1 MAKYRALPPVENS
14 RSQLSLLKKLW
25 MWIQAAGLEIGYCSR
40 MKEAGLVAQSV
51 EQGIENPCVGG
62 SIPPRATFLFLLAAL
77 GFTGCAEPCETAC
90 QRTAFAIGRC
100 IGDWSADWSDLG
112 ASSKTDFRER
122 CQETWKRNAAGLES
136 RELEEALLQ
145 CETLQDEVLDLD
157 CDTLR
162 AIYVR

>member
-1 MAKYRALPPVENS
+1 MLVIY
-14 RSQLSLLKKLW
+14 LLAMCWKQ
-25 MWIQAAGLEIGYCSR
+25 MQAAGLEIRYCSR
-40 MKEAGLVAQSV
+40 KKGAGLVAQSV

-62 SIPPRATFLFLLAAL
+62 SIPPRATFLFLSAAL
-77 GFTGCAEPCETAC
+77 VFTGCTEPCETAC

-122 CQETWKRNAAGLES
+122 CQETWKRNSSSLES

-145 CETLQDEVLDLD
+145 CVILQDGVLDLD

>member
-1 MAKYRALPPVENS
+1 MLVIY
-14 RSQLSLLKKLW
+14 LSAMCWKL
-25 MWIQAAGLEIGYCSR
+25 MQAAGLEIRYCSR
-40 MKEAGLVAQSV
+40 KKGAGLVAQSV

-62 SIPPRATFLFLLAAL
+62 SIPSQATFLFLSTAL
-77 GFTGCAEPCETAC
+77 LFTGCTEPCETAC

-112 ASSKTDFRER
+112 ASSKTDFRQR
-122 CQETWKRNAAGLES
+122 CQETWQRNSATLES
-136 RELEEALLQ
+136 RELEEALQQ
-145 CETLQDEVLDLD
+145 CETLQDGVLNLD

>member
-1 MAKYRALPPVENS
+1 VGHS
-14 RSQLSLLKKLW
+14 RSRLSVLVIHLPAVLW
-25 MWIQAAGLEIGYCSR
+25 KRMQAAGLEIRYCSR
-40 MKEAGLVAQSV
+40 KKEAGLVAQSV

>member
-1 MAKYRALPPVENS
+1 MLVIY
-14 RSQLSLLKKLW
+14 LLAMCWKQ
-25 MWIQAAGLEIGYCSR
+25 MQAAGLEIRYCSR
-40 MKEAGLVAQSV
+40 KKGAGLVAQSV

-62 SIPPRATFLFLLAAL
+62 SIPPRATFLFLSAAL
-77 GFTGCAEPCETAC
+77 VFTGCTEPCETAC

-122 CQETWKRNAAGLES
+122 CQETWKRNSSSLES

-145 CETLQDEVLDLD
+145 CAILQDGVLDLD